1 MQSTHGKEGTALARV
16 ARGAVHTLGSAYAG
30 RLVNWVA
37 VIVLTRALAPEDFGH
52 VALAASLL
60 ALVVSL
66 RNFGLHNALLHKYE
80 RVDELAPTHLVL
92 NGGLSA
98 LGTLAAV
105 GLAVFFVDGH
115 YGRNVATALAVFAA
129 FDLLRATA
137 LTAETQLRRDLE
149 FGYLAGA
156 HALAL
161 IAAAA
166 AGVAAAWLGAG
177 VWALILSHST
187 YGIAYAALYCALLWR
202 RRSPLRLRLSRFD
215 RGEARGMLRYGG
227 WIWLGAMLQTLL
239 LHFDRLLVGN
249 LLDARTLGFYDRAHV
264 FAQLPTGALTH
275 ALTGVMLTVFARYQH
290 EREQLGGA
298 FRRTLRLILRAAV
311 PFSVVLAIEIPVITR
326 LLLGESW
333 LPLASL
339 LRWLLVYSL
348 CRPVL
353 EAVRSLLQSI
363 GDPRGFAAFSA
374 VQAGVLVIA
383 APLLT
388 RDMGVEGTAL
398 AMNLAALVGTVLALR
413 RSGRYAEVPWVRSFA
428 PPLLAAAAAAALRLW
443 AGPLIEGLPGPAA
456 LILGAALF
464 GIAYGAALLGLERK
478 TLVNELRTLWRV
490 LRKGEGGERRN
501 YKGIR
506 MGEAPG
512 SQGA

>member
-1 MQSTHGKEGTALARV
+1 MQSTHGKERMELARV
-16 ARGAVHTLGSAYAG
+16 ARGAVHTLSSAYAG
-30 RLVNWVA
+30 RLVNWIA

-66 RNFGLHNALLHKYE
+66 RNFGLHNPLLHHYH
-80 RVDELAPTHLVL
+80 RVDELAPTHFVL
-92 NGGLSA
+92 NCGLSI

-105 GLAVFFVDGH
+105 GLAIFFVDGH

-137 LTAETQLRRDLE
+137 QTAETQLRRDLE
-149 FGYLAGA
+149 FGVLAGS

-161 IAAAA
+161 ITAAV
-166 AGVAAAWLGAG
+166 AGIAAAWLGAG
-177 VWALILSHST
+177 IWALILSHST
-187 YGIAYAALYCALLWR
+187 YGIAYAVPSCALLWR

-215 RGEARGMLRYGG
+215 LNEARTMLGYGA

-239 LHFDRLLVGN
+239 LHFDRLVVGN

-264 FAQLPTGALTH
+264 FAQLPTGAFTH
-275 ALTGVMLTVFARYQH
+275 ALTGIMVTVFARYQH
-290 EREQLGGA
+290 DQEQLAGA
-298 FRRTLRLILRAAV
+298 FRRTLRLILRSTV
-311 PFSVVLAIEIPVITR
+311 PFSVVLAIEMPVIVR

-333 LPLASL
+333 LPLASI
-339 LRWLLVYSL
+339 LRWLLIYSL
-348 CRPVL
+348 CRPVV

-374 VQAGVLVIA
+374 VQAGLLLVA
-383 APLLT
+383 APALT
-388 RDMGVEGTAL
+388 HTQGIEGTAM

-413 RSGRYAEVPWVRSFA
+413 HSRRYAEVPWIRSFA

-443 AGPLIEGLPGPAA
+443 AGPFIEGFPATAA

-464 GIAYGAALLGLERK
+464 GLAYGAALLSLERR
-478 TLVNELRTLWRV
+478 TLLNELRTLRQV
-490 LRKGEGGERRN
+490 LGKEKGRLED
-501 YKGIR
+501 
-506 MGEAPG
+506 
-512 SQGA
+512 

>member
-1 MQSTHGKEGTALARV
+1 MQSTHGKEGMALARM
-16 ARGAVHTLGSAYAG
+16 ARGAVHTLSSAYAG

-37 VIVLTRALAPEDFGH
+37 VIVLTRALDPEAFGH

-66 RNFGLHNALLHKYE
+66 RSFGLHNALLHKYE
-80 RVDELAPTHLVL
+80 RVDDLAPTHFVL
-92 NGGLSA
+92 NSGLSA
-98 LGTLAAV
+98 LGALAAV

-115 YGRNVATALAVFAA
+115 YGRSVATALAVFAA
-129 FDLLRATA
+129 FDLLRAFA
-137 LTAETQLRRDLE
+137 QTAETQFRRDLE
-149 FGYLAGA
+149 FGVLAGS

-166 AGVAAAWLGAG
+166 AGIAAAWLGAG
-177 VWALILSHST
+177 IWALILSHST

-202 RRSPLRLRLSRFD
+202 RRSPLRLQLSRFD
-215 RGEARGMLRYGG
+215 RTEARGMLRYGG
-227 WIWLGAMLQTLL
+227 WIWVGAMLQTLL
-239 LHFDRLLVGN
+239 LHFDRLVVGN

-275 ALTGVMLTVFARYQH
+275 ALTGIMLTIFARYQH
-290 EREQLGGA
+290 DREQLGGA

-333 LPLASL
+333 LPLASI

-348 CRPVL
+348 CRPLL
-353 EAVRSLLQSI
+353 ETVQALLRSI
-363 GDPRGFAAFSA
+363 GDTRGFAAFAA
-374 VQAGVLVIA
+374 VQAGVLLLA

-388 RDMGVEGTAL
+388 RDMGIEGTAL

-413 RSGRYAEVPWVRSFA
+413 RSSRYAEVPWVRSFA

-443 AGPLIEGLPGPAA
+443 AAPLIKEFPELVA

-464 GIAYGAALLGLERK
+464 GLAYGAALLGLERR
-478 TLVNELRTLWRV
+478 TLLNELRTLRRV
-490 LRKGEGGERRN
+490 LRKED
-501 YKGIR
+501 
-506 MGEAPG
+506 
-512 SQGA
+512 S

>member
-1 MQSTHGKEGTALARV
+1 MALARV
-16 ARGAVHTLGSAYAG
+16 ARGAVHTLSSAYAG

-37 VIVLTRALAPEDFGH
+37 VVVLTRALAPEDFGH

-66 RNFGLHNALLHKYE
+66 RNFGLHNALLHHYR
-80 RVDELAPTHLVL
+80 RVDELAPTHFVL
-92 NGGLSA
+92 NSGLSA

-105 GLAVFFVDGH
+105 GLAVLFVDGH
-115 YGRNVATALAVFAA
+115 YGRGVATAMAVFAA

-137 LTAETQLRRDLE
+137 QTAETQLRRDLE

-166 AGVAAAWLGAG
+166 AGMAAAWLGAG
-177 VWALILSHST
+177 IWALILSHST

-202 RRSPLRLRLSRFD
+202 RRSPLRLRLCGFD
-215 RGEARGMLRYGG
+215 RAEARAMLGYGG

-239 LHFDRLLVGN
+239 LHFDRLVVGH
-249 LLDARTLGFYDRAHV
+249 LLDPRALGFYDRAHV

-290 EREQLGGA
+290 DRERLGGA

-311 PFSVVLAIEIPVITR
+311 PFSVILAIEIPVITR

-333 LPLASL
+333 LPLASI
-339 LRWLLVYSL
+339 LRWLLLYSL
-348 CRPVL
+348 CRP
-353 EAVRSLLQSI
+353 LLDTVQALLRSI
-363 GDPRGFAAFSA
+363 GDTRGFAAFAA

-388 RDMGVEGTAL
+388 HSLGIEGAAL

-428 PPLLAAAAAAALRLW
+428 PPLLAAAAAGALRLW
-443 AGPLIEGLPGPAA
+443 AEPLIEGLADPVA
-456 LILGAALF
+456 LVLGAALF
-464 GIAYGAALLGLERK
+464 GLAYGAALLGLERR
-478 TLVNELRTLWRV
+478 TLLNELRTLRQV
-490 LRKGEGGERRN
+490 LRKED
-501 YKGIR
+501 
-506 MGEAPG
+506 
-512 SQGA
+512 S

>member
-1 MQSTHGKEGTALARV
+1 MALERV
-16 ARGAVHTLGSAYAG
+16 ARGAVHALGSAYAG

-37 VIVLTRALAPEDFGH
+37 VVVLTRALAPEDFGH

-60 ALVVSL
+60 ALVASL
-66 RNFGLHNALLHKYE
+66 RSFGLHNALMHKYE
-80 RVDELAPTHLVL
+80 RVDELAPTHFVL
-92 NGGLSA
+92 NSGLSA
-98 LGTLAAV
+98 LGALAAV

-115 YGRNVATALAVFAA
+115 YGRNVAIALAVFAI

-161 IAAAA
+161 ITAAV
-166 AGVAAAWLGAG
+166 AGMVAAWLGFG
-177 VWALILSHST
+177 VWAIILSHSI
-187 YGIAYAALYCALLWR
+187 YGIAYAVPYCAMLWR
-202 RRSPLRLRLSRFD
+202 RRAPLPLFLSRFD
-215 RGEARGMLRYGG
+215 PTAARAMLGYGG
-227 WIWLGAMLQTLL
+227 WIWLGATLQTLL
-239 LHFDRLLVGN
+239 LHFDRLVVGN

-275 ALTGVMLTVFARYQH
+275 ALTGVMITVFARYQH
-290 EREQLGGA
+290 DREQLAGA

-311 PFSVVLAIEIPVITR
+311 PFSVVLAIEIPTITR
-326 LLLGESW
+326 LLLGENW
-333 LPLASL
+333 LPLASI
-339 LRWLLVYSL
+339 LRWLVVYSL

-374 VQAGVLVIA
+374 VQAGVLLVA
-383 APLLT
+383 APALT
-388 RDMGVEGTAL
+388 HTQGIEGTAM

-413 RSGRYAEVPWVRSFA
+413 RGRRYAEVPWIRSFA

-443 AGPLIEGLPGPAA
+443 AAPFMEGFPEL
-456 LILGAALF
+456 AALF
-464 GIAYGAALLGLERK
+464 LGGALFGLTYGAALLGLERR
-478 TLVNELRTLWRV
+478 TLLNELRTLRQV
-490 LRKGEGGERRN
+490 LRKDRVE
-501 YKGIR
+501 
-506 MGEAPG
+506 
-512 SQGA
+512 SD

>member
-1 MQSTHGKEGTALARV
+1 MAPVRV
-16 ARGAVHTLGSAYAG
+16 ARGAVHTLSSAYAG

-60 ALVVSL
+60 ALAASL
-66 RNFGLHNALLHKYE
+66 RSFGLHHALLHKYE

-92 NGGLSA
+92 NSGLSA

-115 YGRNVATALAVFAA
+115 YGRSVAMALAVFAA

-149 FGYLAGA
+149 FSHVAGA

-161 IAAAA
+161 GAAAL
-166 AGVAAAWLGAG
+166 AGIVAAWLGAG
-177 VWALILSHST
+177 IWALILSHST
-187 YGIAYAALYCALLWR
+187 YGIAYAVPYCALLWR
-202 RRSPLRLRLSRFD
+202 RRSPLRLRFSSFD
-215 RGEARGMLRYGG
+215 RAEARAMLGYGA
-227 WIWLGAMLQTLL
+227 WIWLGGMLQTFI
-239 LHFDRLLVGN
+239 LHFDRLVAGN

-275 ALTGVMLTVFARYQH
+275 ALTGVMITVFARYQQDR
-290 EREQLGGA
+290 ERLAGA
-298 FRRTLRLILRAAV
+298 FRRTLRLILRAGV
-311 PFSVVLAIEIPVITR
+311 PFSVVLAIEIPAITR

-348 CRPVL
+348 CRPLV
-353 EAVRSLLQSI
+353 ETVHALLQSV
-363 GDPRGFAAFSA
+363 GDTRGFAAIAA
-374 VQAGVLVIA
+374 VQAGILVVA

-388 RDMGVEGTAL
+388 RSLGIEGTAL
-398 AMNLAALVGTVLALR
+398 SMNLALLVGTVLALR
-413 RSGRYAEVPWVRSFA
+413 RSSRYAEVPWIRSFA

-443 AGPLIEGLPGPAA
+443 AAPFIDGFTEPLAFV
-456 LILGAALF
+456 LGTALF
-464 GIAYGAALLGLERK
+464 GLAYGAALLGLERE
-478 TLVNELRTLWRV
+478 TLLNELRTLRQV
-490 LRKGEGGERRN
+490 LKRERDG
-501 YKGIR
+501 KS
-506 MGEAPG
+506 PG
-512 SQGA
+512 TSG